1 VGEQIIRHQAT
12 IGGVP
17 ELHDLTALEQA
28 AAVRRGELDPAAL
41 TAHYLGRIA
50 ALDDQVG
57 AFVTVTADLAA
68 SAATGPADGQL
79 GVLAGVPT
87 AIKDL
92 TPTAGIRTTMG
103 SAAYADWVPGSD
115 AHVVTAVRSAGM
127 PVLGKTATSEFGCAL
142 YSETEIGPPARNP
155 WRLTDTAGGSSGGAA
170 AAVAAGLLP
179 VAQGS
184 DGGGSIRIPAA
195 LCGVVGYKP
204 SRGVVP
210 LGPGNF
216 GGFGLPVLG
225 GIARTVADVAAFT
238 AVLARPRPGEP
249 YASPLRGPEDLLG
262 LGTPGP
268 LRVGRFTRPMLVAAD
283 VDPAC
288 VAAVDV
294 LATVLSDL
302 GHEVVDIEPPF
313 DPDVLPLFETV
324 WAALAA
330 LPPPRGGSEDAFTP
344 LVRWLR
350 GRARSTSAMDLGLA
364 VAGLSARAATATAR
378 LAGVDLTL
386 CPTLAGTGAAVGAF
400 RSAGG
405 PAEDFAA
412 QARFSPY
419 CAAFNLLGA
428 PAISLPVGAT
438 PDGRPVGAMLAAAPG
453 ADRTL
458 LEVAAAVERERP
470 WSQNHPGIWRARPHS

>member
-17 ELHDLTALEQA
+17 DLHDLTALEQA
-28 AAVRRGELDPAAL
+28 AAIGRGELDPADL
-41 TAHYLGRIA
+41 TAHYLARIA
-50 ALDDQVG
+50 ALDSQVG
-57 AFVTVTADLAA
+57 AFVTVLEP
-68 SAATGPADGQL
+68 GPVPSGN
-79 GVLAGVPT
+79 GPLAGVPT

-92 TPTAGIRTTMG
+92 SPLAGVRTTLG
-103 SAAYADWVPGSD
+103 SRAYADWVPDFD
-115 AHVVTAVRSAGM
+115 AHVVTAVREAGM
-127 PVLGKTATSEFGCAL
+127 PILGKTATSEFGCAL

-170 AAVAAGLLP
+170 AAVAAGFLP
-179 VAQGS
+179 VAHGS
-184 DGGGSIRIPAA
+184 DGGGSLRIPAA
-195 LCGVVGYKP
+195 LCGVVGFKS

-216 GGFGLPVLG
+216 GAFGLPVQG

-238 AVLARPRPGEP
+238 SVLARPRPGEP
-249 YASPLRGPEDLLG
+249 YPSPLRAATDLLR
-262 LGTPGP
+262 LEPPGP
-268 LRVGRFTRPMLVAAD
+268 LRIGRFTRPVLTDAD

-288 VAAVDV
+288 VAAVDT

-302 GHEVVDIEPPF
+302 GHEVVDIGPPF

-324 WAALAA
+324 WAVLAA

-350 GRARSTSAMDLGLA
+350 DRAHRASAMDLSLALGGLQ
-364 VAGLSARAATATAR
+364 ARVATATTR

-386 CPTLAGTGAAVGAF
+386 CPTIAGTGAAIGVFSGE
-400 RSAGG
+400 GD
-405 PAEDFAA
+405 PAADFAA

-419 CAAFNLLGA
+419 CAGFNLLGA

-438 PDGRPVGAMLAAAPG
+438 PDGRPVAAMLAGRMGSDAV
-453 ADRTL
+453 L
-458 LEVAAAVERERP
+458 LGVAAAVERERP
-470 WSQNHPGIWRARPHS
+470 WSHNHPEIWHARPHS

>member
-1 VGEQIIRHQAT
+1 M
-12 IGGVP
+12 P
-17 ELHDLTALEQA
+17 DLHDLTALEQA
-28 AAVRRGELDPAAL
+28 AAIRRGELDPAAL
-41 TAHYLGRIA
+41 TAHYLARVA
-50 ALDDQVG
+50 ALNDQVG
-57 AFVTVTADLAA
+57 AFVTVTAGSA
-68 SAATGPADGQL
+68 SQAKTTGDRGQL
-79 GVLAGVPT
+79 GLLAGVPT

-92 TPTAGIRTTMG
+92 TPTAGVRTTLG
-103 SAAYADWVPGSD
+103 SAAYADWVPDVD
-115 AHVVTAVRSAGM
+115 AHVVTAVRAAGM

-142 YSETEIGPPARNP
+142 YCETEVGPPARNP

-195 LCGVVGYKP
+195 LCGLVGYKP

-210 LGPGNF
+210 LGPGTF
-216 GGFGLPVLG
+216 GAFGLPVLG

-238 AVLARPRPGEP
+238 AVLAWPRPGEP
-249 YASPLRGPEDLLG
+249 YASPIRGPEDLLD

-268 LRVGRFTRPMLVAAD
+268 LRIGRFTRPMLRDAD

-288 VAAVDV
+288 VAAVDT

-302 GHEVVDIEPPF
+302 GHEVVDIDPPF
-313 DPDVLPLFETV
+313 GPDVMPLFETV

-330 LPPPRGGSEDAFTP
+330 LPPPRGGTEDAFTP

-350 GRARSTSAMDLGLA
+350 ERARSASSEDLALALAGLA
-364 VAGLSARAATATAR
+364 ARAAAATAR
-378 LAGVDLTL
+378 LGRVDLTV

-400 RSAGG
+400 TAAGD
-405 PAEDFAA
+405 PAEDFAM

-453 ADRTL
+453 ADRVL

-470 WSQNHPGIWRARPHS
+470 WSQNHPEMWSATPHS

>member
-1 VGEQIIRHQAT
+1 M
-12 IGGVP
+12 P

-28 AAVRRGELDPAAL
+28 AAIRRGELDPAAL
-41 TAHYLGRIA
+41 AAHYLGRIA

-57 AFVTVTADLAA
+57 AFVTVTADHAA
-68 SAATGPADGQL
+68 RAATEPADGQL

-103 SAAYADWVPGSD
+103 SAAYADWVPD
-115 AHVVTAVRSAGM
+115 FDHHVVTAVRAAGM

-170 AAVAAGLLP
+170 AAVAAGFVP
-179 VAQGS
+179 VANGG
-184 DGGGSIRIPAA
+184 DGGGSLRIPAA
-195 LCGVVGYKP
+195 LCGVVGYKS

-210 LGPGNF
+210 LGPGSF
-216 GGFGLPVLG
+216 GGFGLPVQG

-238 AVLARPRPGEP
+238 AVQAWPRPGEP
-249 YASPLRGPEDLLG
+249 YASPLRGPEDLLD
-262 LGTPGP
+262 LGEPRRV
-268 LRVGRFTRPMLVAAD
+268 RVGRFTRPLLLDAD

-288 VAAVDV
+288 VAAVDA
-294 LATVLSDL
+294 LAAGLSDL
-302 GHEVVDIEPPF
+302 GHEVIDIEPPF
-313 DPDVLPLFETV
+313 DPDIMPLFETV

-330 LPPPRGGSEDAFTP
+330 LPPPRGGSEEVFTP

-350 GRARSTSAMDLGLA
+350 DRARSGSSQDLAQALAGLA
-364 VAGLSARAATATAR
+364 ARAAAATAR
-378 LAGVDLTL
+378 LECVDLTL
-386 CPTLAGTGAAVGAF
+386 CPTLAGTGAAIGAF
-400 RSAGG
+400 TGSGRSVAEGGDGAGD
-405 PAEDFAA
+405 PAEDFAR

-438 PDGRPVGAMLAAAPG
+438 PAGLPVGAMLAGRPG
-453 ADRTL
+453 SDRLL